1 MKATRRH
8 DKDSVFQ
15 ALTDEIVAGELTPGT
30 PLPERSLVE
39 RFGISRTP
47 IRQVL
52 WMLERDGLVDVLPN
66 RGAFVKK
73 LGAGEVIELFQ
84 LREALEPL
92 AAMLAAA
99 HRPGLEA
106 SALLRRMQ
114 EAEADNHRDTKELVA
129 LGAELHDALA
139 RWSGNRMLQRIYE
152 TLRMQTHL
160 LRNLLHE
167 SEGSERSS
175 LEEHIALV
183 TAVEERD
190 GDAAFMR
197 MADHLR
203 RARLAIIA
211 DLFSGGKA
219 PFTPN
224 AGFASPVPEALGGR
238 PTGAAVE
245 SRAAEEPVGGPVPVV
260 TRQ

>member
-1 MKATRRH
+1 MNSAHQH

-15 ALTDEIVAGELTPGT
+15 ALADEILAGDLAPGT
-30 PLPERSLVE
+30 PLPERSLVD

-92 AAMLAAA
+92 AAMLAASQRPA
-99 HRPGLEA
+99 H
-106 SALLRRMQ
+106 
-114 EAEADNHRDTKELVA
+114 EAEALKALMLDAEADEQRDVKELVD

-139 RWSGNRMLQRIYE
+139 RWSGNKMLERIYD
-152 TLRMQTHL
+152 TLRMQTRL

-167 SEGSERSS
+167 AAGSERAS
-175 LEEHIALV
+175 LREHIEILS
-183 TAVEERD
+183 AVADRD
-190 GDAAFMR
+190 ENAAFTR

-203 RARLAIIA
+203 RARLAIID
-211 DLFSGGKA
+211 DLFA
-219 PFTPN
+219 
-224 AGFASPVPEALGGR
+224 
-238 PTGAAVE
+238 PTGAPL
-245 SRAAEEPVGGPVPVV
+245 AALP
-260 TRQ
+260 RR

>member
-1 MKATRRH
+1 MKTATRY

-15 ALTDEIVAGELTPGT
+15 ALTDEIVDGELTPGT
-30 PLPERSLVE
+30 PLPERALVD

-92 AAMLAAA
+92 AASLAAA
-99 HRPGLEA
+99 HRPGEEA
-106 SALLRRMQ
+106 SALLTRMLD
-114 EAEADNHRDTKELVA
+114 AEADQHRDTKELVV

-167 SEGSERSS
+167 SQGSERAS
-175 LEEHIALV
+175 LSEHIAIV

-190 GDAAFMR
+190 GTAAFIR
-197 MADHLR
+197 MADHLK
-203 RARLAIIA
+203 RARLAIIT
-211 DLFSGGKA
+211 DLFSG
-219 PFTPN
+219 
-224 AGFASPVPEALGGR
+224 V
-238 PTGAAVE
+238 AAV
-245 SRAAEEPVGGPVPVV
+245 
-260 TRQ
+260 TRR

>member
-1 MKATRRH
+1 MTGRERN

-15 ALTDEIVAGELTPGT
+15 TLTDEIVTGDLAPGT
-30 PLPERSLVE
+30 PLPERALVD

-52 WMLERDGLVDVLPN
+52 WMLERDGLVDVHPN

-92 AAMLAAA
+92 AAMLAAG
-99 HRPGLEA
+99 HRPAHEALE
-106 SALLRRMQ
+106 LRSLMLNA
-114 EAEADNHRDTKELVA
+114 AEDGARDTKELVS
-129 LGAELHDALA
+129 LGAEMHDAIA

-167 SEGSERSS
+167 SQGAERTS
-175 LEEHIALV
+175 LAEHIQIL
-183 TAVEERD
+183 TAIAD
-190 GDAAFMR
+190 SDANAAFQR
-197 MADHLR
+197 MSEHLR
-203 RARLAIIA
+203 RARLAII
-211 DLFSGGKA
+211 DELF
-219 PFTPN
+219 T
-224 AGFASPVPEALGGR
+224 
-238 PTGAAVE
+238 TGALSA
-245 SRAAEEPVGGPVPVV
+245 RHGGEA
-260 TRQ
+260 RR

>member
-1 MKATRRH
+1 MTAQARH

-15 ALTDEIVAGELTPGT
+15 TLTDEIVAGDLAPGT
-30 PLPERSLVE
+30 PLPERSLVD

-52 WMLERDGLVDVLPN
+52 WMLERDGLVDVHPN

-92 AAMLAAA
+92 AAMLAAS
-99 HRPGLEA
+99 HRPA
-106 SALLRRMQ
+106 Q
-114 EAEADNHRDTKELVA
+114 EAVELRSLMLDAAKDQERDTKELVR
-129 LGAELHDALA
+129 LGAEMHDAIA
-139 RWSGNRMLQRIYE
+139 RWSGNKMLQRIYE

-167 SEGSERSS
+167 AQGAERSS
-175 LEEHIALV
+175 LAEHIEIL
-183 TAVEERD
+183 TAIAD
-190 GDAAFMR
+190 SDANAAFTH

-203 RARLAIIA
+203 RARLAIIG
-211 DLFSGGKA
+211 DLFTTGSMT
-219 PFTPN
+219 TPD
-224 AGFASPVPEALGGR
+224 PVA
-238 PTGAAVE
+238 
-245 SRAAEEPVGGPVPVV
+245 
-260 TRQ
+260 TRR

>member
-1 MKATRRH
+1 MTGRERN

-15 ALTDEIVAGELTPGT
+15 TLTDEIVTGDLAPGT
-30 PLPERSLVE
+30 PLPERALVD

-52 WMLERDGLVDVLPN
+52 WMLERDGLVDVHPN

-92 AAMLAAA
+92 AAMLAAG
-99 HRPGLEA
+99 HRPAHEALE
-106 SALLRRMQ
+106 LRSLMLNA
-114 EAEADNHRDTKELVA
+114 AEDGARDTKELVS
-129 LGAELHDALA
+129 LGAEMHDAIA

-167 SEGSERSS
+167 SQGAERTS
-175 LEEHIALV
+175 LTEHIQIL
-183 TAVEERD
+183 TAIAD
-190 GDAAFMR
+190 SDANAAFQR
-197 MADHLR
+197 MSEHLR
-203 RARLAIIA
+203 RARLAII
-211 DLFSGGKA
+211 DELF
-219 PFTPN
+219 T
-224 AGFASPVPEALGGR
+224 
-238 PTGAAVE
+238 TGALSA
-245 SRAAEEPVGGPVPVV
+245 RHGGEA
-260 TRQ
+260 RR

>member
-1 MKATRRH
+1 MSTATVKTIEGKKAVAERQH

-15 ALTDEIVAGELTPGT
+15 ALTDEIVAGELVPGT
-30 PLPERSLVE
+30 PLPERSLVD

-92 AAMLAAA
+92 AARLAAN
-99 HRPGLEA
+99 HRPEPEA
-106 SALLRRMQ
+106 VALRALMV
-114 EAEADNHRDTKELVA
+114 EAEADKTRDVRELVD

-139 RWSGNRMLQRIYE
+139 RWSGNKMLQRIYE
-152 TLRMQTHL
+152 TLRTQTHL
-160 LRNLLHE
+160 LRNLLGE
-167 SEGSERSS
+167 SEGSERAS
-175 LEEHIALV
+175 LKEHIAIV

-190 GDAAFMR
+190 ENTAFTK
-197 MADHLR
+197 MAEHLK

-211 DLFSGGKA
+211 DLFGIGQAS
-219 PFTPN
+219 PTPN
-224 AGFASPVPEALGGR
+224 AR
-238 PTGAAVE
+238 
-245 SRAAEEPVGGPVPVV
+245 R
-260 TRQ
+260 

>member
-1 MKATRRH
+1 MKVSKQH

-15 ALTDEIVAGELTPGT
+15 ALTAAIVAGELAPGT

-92 AAMLAAA
+92 AAMLAAN
-99 HRPGLEA
+99 HRPESEAMALRVLMLEA
-106 SALLRRMQ
+106 ESD
-114 EAEADNHRDTKELVA
+114 EGRDVKDLVE
-129 LGAELHDALA
+129 LGARFHDALA
-139 RWSGNRMLQRIYE
+139 RWSGNQMLERIYE

-167 SEGSERSS
+167 SQGSERAS
-175 LEEHIALV
+175 LREHIGIL

-190 GDAAFMR
+190 ENAAFTR

-203 RARLAIIA
+203 RARMAIIA
-211 DLFSGGKA
+211 DLFS
-219 PFTPN
+219 
-224 AGFASPVPEALGGR
+224 AGSDLP
-238 PTGAAVE
+238 AVAV
-245 SRAAEEPVGGPVPVV
+245 R
-260 TRQ
+260 R

>member
-1 MKATRRH
+1 MY
-8 DKDSVFQ
+8 DKEAVFQ
-15 ALTDEIVAGELTPGT
+15 ALTDEIVSGALAPGT

-52 WMLERDGLVDVLPN
+52 WMLERDRLVDVLPN

-73 LGAGEVIELFQ
+73 LGVGEVIELFQ

-92 AAMLAAA
+92 AARLAATHRPAAEASTLLARMLAA
-99 HRPGLEA
+99 EA
-106 SALLRRMQ
+106 G
-114 EAEADNHRDTKELVA
+114 DTRDTKELVA

-167 SEGSERSS
+167 SDGSERSS
-175 LEEHIALV
+175 LSEHISIV
-183 TAVEERD
+183 TAVEQRD
-190 GDAAFMR
+190 DDAAFTR
-197 MADHLR
+197 MSEHLR

-211 DLFSGGKA
+211 DLFS
-219 PFTPN
+219 
-224 AGFASPVPEALGGR
+224 
-238 PTGAAVE
+238 PTDAVA
-245 SRAAEEPVGGPVPVV
+245 R
-260 TRQ
+260 R